1 MDNSGDYI
9 SRDAAIEAM
18 YKDAEAHQDHTF
30 WTTQYEALMSILIK
44 GMEMPK
50 SCGYCPLRH
59 EARDGDECYLGASL
73 TEYQKRPEDCPLV
86 PVPPHGRLI
95 DADALMKEFEKAQR
109 TMEQHGQE
117 YSCSFLSSSREISTE
132 WYCVEDMLENAP
144 TVIEAEE
151 GE

>member
-1 MDNSGDYI
+1 MGVY
-9 SRDAAIEAM
+9 
-18 YKDAEAHQDHTF
+18 
-30 WTTQYEALMSILIK
+30 IK
-44 GMEMPK
+44 GMEMPE
-50 SCGYCPLRH
+50 SCPCELLGIGYDLSCSFVGGIP
-59 EARDGDECYLGASL
+59 ARVKEYYECCQNG
-73 TEYQKRPEDCPLV
+73 TRPSWCPLV